1 MPMSI
6 AGGPEIPAQALIGP
20 NVTTM
25 SYVIRTTQDPAQL
38 VSAARAAVEGV
49 DANLALAGVRT
60 LQEMVDRAGA
70 QMLFTMVLLGIA
82 ASVSLVLGAIGIYGV
97 VSYIVAQRTGEIGL
111 RLALGAEPSGVAAMI
126 LRQSAVVTM
135 TGIGLGLAGALAAGR
150 TIETLL
156 YNVSPRDPVV
166 IGVVTLLLA
175 AVAFVACWLP
185 ARRAARLSPLEAL
198 RTD

>member
-1 MPMSI
+1 
-6 AGGPEIPAQALIGP
+6 
-20 NVTTM
+20 
-25 SYVIRTTQDPAQL
+25 
-38 VSAARAAVEGV
+38 
-49 DANLALAGVRT
+49 
-60 LQEMVDRAGA
+60 
-70 QMLFTMVLLGIA
+70 
-82 ASVSLVLGAIGIYGV
+82 
-97 VSYIVAQRTGEIGL
+97 
-111 RLALGAEPSGVAAMI
+111 
-126 LRQSAVVTM
+126 M